1 MLADAFRRPRPVE
14 DGHVEAIH
22 RAHFAAELSLDDD
35 VGMDAAFALEHDVMV
50 FEIRRVGVNERE
62 VNEVGRVLDDFYDA
76 RVHVTLAG
84 VVIVIKR
91 APAVGVARDGAVQ
104 IVREFLSVL
113 DDGRGADVVADVV
126 AEGDFEQAVVEDQ
139 ILDVRRAVIA
149 DGGGLA
155 VQSHCHIP
163 GGGLDTGN
171 KGRRNCQ
178 QQKGGKM
185 KLQFFG
191 AIVNGHW

>member
-1 MLADAFRRPRPVE
+1 MMDVALM
-14 DGHVEAIH
+14 
-22 RAHFAAELSLDDD
+22 SL
-35 VGMDAAFALEHDVMV
+35 
-50 FEIRRVGVNERE
+50 R
-62 VNEVGRVLDDFYDA
+62 
-76 RVHVTLAG
+76 
-84 VVIVIKR
+84 
-91 APAVGVARDGAVQ
+91 
-104 IVREFLSVL
+104 
-113 DDGRGADVVADVV
+113 DVV

-149 DGGGLA
+149 DGGWLT

-163 GGGLDTGN
+163 GGGLDAGN